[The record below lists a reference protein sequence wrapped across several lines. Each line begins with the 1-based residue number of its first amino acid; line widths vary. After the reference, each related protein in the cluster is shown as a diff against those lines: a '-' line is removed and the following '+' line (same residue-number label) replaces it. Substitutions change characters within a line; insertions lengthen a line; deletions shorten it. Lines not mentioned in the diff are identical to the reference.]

1 MNVVHG
7 GGKTCIFEKRGR
19 LINMRLVNKLKP
31 GVPKRVLF
39 FAAAFV
45 WGFAGNRIINIG
57 FSEIMKNSNEYWI
70 NISAALAG
78 FYFFFKY
85 VFYKMFKKH
94 TKRIVNSEIE
104 KPCIFS
110 FFDIKGFAIM
120 AFMIT
125 FGVTIRKLGVIPPLY
140 MGTFYITLG
149 LSLLAAA
156 VSFLYAG
163 IRYKLISIKYLA

>member
-1 MNVVHG
+1 M
-7 GGKTCIFEKRGR
+7 E
-19 LINMRLVNKLKP
+19 LVNKIKP

-45 WGFAGNRIINIG
+45 WGFAANRILNIG
-57 FSEIMKNSNEYWI
+57 I
-70 NISAALAG
+70 NDVMINTKDYRINFGLALVG

-85 VFYKMFKKH
+85 VFYKMYKKH

-110 FFDIKGFAIM
+110 FFDIRGFAIM

-125 FGVTIRKLGVIPPLY
+125 FGVTLRKARVIPPLY
-140 MGTFYITLG
+140 IGTFYITLG

-163 IRYKLISIKYLA
+163 IRYKLITIKYSA

>member
-1 MNVVHG
+1 M
-7 GGKTCIFEKRGR
+7 E
-19 LINMRLVNKLKP
+19 LISKIKP

-39 FAAAFV
+39 FVAAFV
-45 WGFAGNRIINIG
+45 WGFAANRIINIG
-57 FSEIMKNSNEYWI
+57 FNDVMRNTNDYWI
-70 NISAALAG
+70 NIAIALVG

-85 VFYKMFKKH
+85 VFYRMYKKH

-125 FGVTIRKLGVIPPLY
+125 FGVTLRKLGVIPPLY
-140 MGTFYITLG
+140 IGTFYITLG
-149 LSLLAAA
+149 FSLLAAA
-156 VSFLYAG
+156 ISFLYAG
-163 IRYKLISIKYLA
+163 IRYKLISVKYSA

>member
-1 MNVVHG
+1 M
-7 GGKTCIFEKRGR
+7 E
-19 LINMRLVNKLKP
+19 LINKLKP

-45 WGFAGNRIINIG
+45 WGVAGNRIITIG
-57 FSEIMKNSNEYWI
+57 FKTVVKNTSAYWI
-70 NISAALAG
+70 NFFVAFIG

-85 VFYKMFKKH
+85 VFYRMYKKH
-94 TKRIVNSEIE
+94 TKRIVGLEIE

-125 FGVTIRKLGVIPPLY
+125 FGVTLRKVGVIPPIY
-140 MGTFYITLG
+140 IGTFYITLG

-156 VSFLYAG
+156 MSFLYAG
-163 IRYKLISIKYLA
+163 IKYKAIVIIYKNIEENNLMAAEE